1 MFYSFAVSVFVPMIP
16 NAQQYQVVTYTDAR
30 GVVNFSTLGTT
41 MESAVSSQST
51 VPFLELG
58 ALIFFSSNILIN
70 LVLNF
75 ITAIPQMLTW
85 LIAGLF
91 EFLPFNQTIQISVKT
106 IFIAMGTILYYL
118 LFILYILG
126 VRTQTNYA

>member
-1 MFYSFAVSVFVPMIP
+1 MFYSFAVSVFVPQIP
-16 NAQQYQVVTYTDAR
+16 DIQQNQIIQYTDAR
-30 GVVNFSTLGTT
+30 GVVNFSTLATT

-58 ALIFFSSNILIN
+58 ALIFFSSSILIN

-85 LIAGLF
+85 LLDGLF
-91 EFLPFNQTIQISVKT
+91 EFLPVAETIQISVKG
-106 IFIAMGTILYYL
+106 IFIVMTTIIYYL
-118 LFILYILG
+118 LFVLYILG
-126 VRTQTNYA
+126 VRTQTTYD